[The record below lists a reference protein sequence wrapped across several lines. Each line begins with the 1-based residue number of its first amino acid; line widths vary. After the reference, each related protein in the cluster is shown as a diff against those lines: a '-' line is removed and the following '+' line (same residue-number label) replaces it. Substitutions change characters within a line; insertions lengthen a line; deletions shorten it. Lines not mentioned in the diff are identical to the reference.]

1 MPKFLSTEQ
10 RKAIFAAI
18 DERDR
23 IRRET
28 IRHTKKLDEILD
40 DSHDAEMA
48 NR

>member
-1 MPKFLSTEQ
+1 MPNGLSTEQ

-28 IRHTKKLDEILD
+28 IRHTKKLNEVLD
-40 DSHDAEMA
+40 DKDE
-48 NR
+48 

>member
-1 MPKFLSTEQ
+1 MTKFLSAEQ

-28 IRHTKKLDEILD
+28 LKHTKKLNEILD
-40 DSHDAEMA
+40 D
-48 NR
+48 